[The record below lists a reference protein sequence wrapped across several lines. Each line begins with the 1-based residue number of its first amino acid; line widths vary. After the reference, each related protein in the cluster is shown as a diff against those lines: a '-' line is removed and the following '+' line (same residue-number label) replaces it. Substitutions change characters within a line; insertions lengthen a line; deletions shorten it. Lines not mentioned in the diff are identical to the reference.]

1 MTAKR
6 ISTTTPTTGRE
17 ENILDLTESIC
28 PECWINGVYKIL
40 PAKIISR
47 DGKVYI
53 TRRCDV
59 HGDIEEIYWSSVE
72 LYLKSRKYAQDGYG
86 IGNPYNRSENPVCP
100 LSCGFCK
107 IHLSGP
113 ALANLVV
120 TNRCDLNCWYCF
132 FFAEKA
138 GYVFEPSIDEI
149 RRMVRNF
156 RSVTPV
162 PGLAVQITGGE
173 PSIREDIIE
182 VIKAIREEG
191 VRHIQFNTDGLR
203 LAMDKEFAKQ
213 IRAAGVNTV
222 YLSFDG
228 VSPETNPKNHWEVPF
243 VVQNCREAGR
253 MGIVFVPT
261 VINSVNDHDLGNII
275 DVAFR
280 NLDVVRGVNFQP
292 VSLTGRIT
300 RAEKDKLRI
309 TSTDVIQ
316 RIEEQTNGQITKDDW
331 YTVPCVGAISRIV
344 SAITKRQQLNFTNHF
359 ACGLGTYV
367 FLDDG
372 KYVPIPQFIDIDGFF
387 EYLAEKADELE
398 KGKSKYWVGL
408 KLLYNLRK
416 FIDNERKP
424 KDLKITRML
433 LKIIMQHDYS
443 ALGDFH
449 MKTLFLGM
457 MHFMDLYNYD
467 VNRVKRCNIIYLSP
481 DDRLIPFC
489 AFNTLSMLYRDVIQ
503 PKYGLSIEEWEA
515 KTGRKLRDGY
525 YKRDIKALTSSEIYK
540 KFYGLT

>member
-1 MTAKR
+1 MVAKKSLSSS
-6 ISTTTPTTGRE
+6 STLNE
-17 ENILDLTESIC
+17 EDVLDLTESIC
-28 PECWINGVYKIL
+28 PDCWINGVYKIL
-40 PAKIISR
+40 PAKIISK

-53 TRRCDV
+53 TRKCDV
-59 HGDIEEIYWSSVE
+59 HGDIEEIYWSSVD
-72 LYLKSRKYAQDGYG
+72 LYLKSRKYTQDGYG
-86 IGNPYNRSENPVCP
+86 IGNPYNQSDNPVCP

-138 GYVFEPSIDEI
+138 GYVFEPTIDEI

-173 PSIREDIIE
+173 PSIRDDIVE
-182 VIKAIREEG
+182 VIEAIRDEG
-191 VRHIQFNTDGLR
+191 VRHIQFNTDGLK
-203 LAMDKEFAKQ
+203 LAMDKDFAKK

-243 VVQNCREAGR
+243 AVQNCREANR

-275 DVAFR
+275 DVAAR

-300 RAEKDKLRI
+300 RAERDKLRI

-316 RIEEQTNGQITKDDW
+316 KIEEQTEGQISKDDW
-331 YTVPCVGAISRIV
+331 YTVPCVGAISRII
-344 SAITKRQQLNFTNHF
+344 SAITKRPQINFTNHF
-359 ACGLGTYV
+359 ACGLATYV
-367 FLDDG
+367 FLDGG
-372 KYVPIPQFIDIDGFF
+372 KYIPIPQFIDVEGFF

-408 KLLYNLRK
+408 KLLYNLKR
-416 FIDNERKP
+416 FIDNDKKP
-424 KDLKITRML
+424 KGLKITRML
-433 LKIIMQHDYS
+433 LSIIMKHDYS

-489 AFNTLSMLYRDVIQ
+489 AFNTLSMMYRDVIQ

-515 KTGRKLRDGY
+515 KTGRKLREGY
-525 YKRDIKALTSSEIYK
+525 YKRDIKSLTSSEIYK
-540 KFYGLT
+540 KFYGLS

>member
-1 MTAKR
+1 MSKKSLKTSSAVSEK
-6 ISTTTPTTGRE
+6 GDV
-17 ENILDLTESIC
+17 LDLTESIC

-40 PAKIISR
+40 PAKVVSK

-53 TRRCDV
+53 TRSCEV
-59 HGDIEEIYWSSVE
+59 HGEIEEIYWSSVD
-72 LYLKSRKYAQDGYG
+72 LYLKSRKYAQDGCG
-86 IGNPYNRSENPVCP
+86 IGNPYNVEENPVCP

-138 GYVFEPSIDEI
+138 GYVFEPSVEEI

-173 PSIREDIIE
+173 PSIRDDIVE
-182 VIKAIREEG
+182 VINAIREEG

-213 IRAAGVNTV
+213 IRSAGVNTV

-228 VSPETNPKNHWEVPF
+228 VSPATNPKNHWEVPF
-243 VVQNCREAGR
+243 AVQNCREANK

-300 RAEKDKLRI
+300 RAERDKLRI
-309 TSTDVIQ
+309 TSTDVIK
-316 RIEEQTNGQITKDDW
+316 RIEEQTGGQITRDDW
-331 YTVPCVGAISRIV
+331 YTVPSVGAVSRII
-344 SAITKRQQLNFTNHF
+344 SAITKRPQINFTNHF
-359 ACGLGTYV
+359 ACGLATYV
-367 FLDDG
+367 FLNDG
-372 KYVPIPQFIDIDGFF
+372 KYVPIPQFIDVDGFF

-398 KGKSKYWVGL
+398 KGKSKYVVGL
-408 KLLYNLRK
+408 KLLYNLKK
-416 FIDNERKP
+416 FIDNDKKP
-424 KDLKITRML
+424 KD
-433 LKIIMQHDYS
+433 
-443 ALGDFH
+443 
-449 MKTLFLGM
+449 
-457 MHFMDLYNYD
+457 
-467 VNRVKRCNIIYLSP
+467 
-481 DDRLIPFC
+481 
-489 AFNTLSMLYRDVIQ
+489 
-503 PKYGLSIEEWEA
+503 
-515 KTGRKLRDGY
+515 
-525 YKRDIKALTSSEIYK
+525 
-540 KFYGLT
+540 